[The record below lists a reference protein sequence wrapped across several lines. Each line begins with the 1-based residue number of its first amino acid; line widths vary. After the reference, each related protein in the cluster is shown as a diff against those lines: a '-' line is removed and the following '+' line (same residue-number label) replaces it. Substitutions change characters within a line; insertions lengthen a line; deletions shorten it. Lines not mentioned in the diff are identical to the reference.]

1 MKKAFFTLL
10 ILISTSAFSQN
21 PFLDVR
27 IFTSYNINSFQFTP
41 VSGKYIV
48 KSDNKKI
55 LDIYI
60 LNTITFSIEN
70 EKIRISKNGENMGL
84 FGNIEI
90 TGAGLQNIFKIEP
103 RYSKPEARYYDDDL
117 NIIADSNKIVI
128 INKVDAERY
137 VAAVVQSEVH
147 VNTENFAYY
156 EIQAVITRTYALNNT
171 LKHSKDGY
179 NFCDE
184 IHCQS
189 YKRRCN
195 NSDIIAATVK
205 TAGMV
210 IVDKNKKMISAAYYS
225 NSGGETMNSEGI
237 WSIPT
242 SYLKSKKDTFS
253 LKGKNAY
260 WQRVMLKKDWLAFL
274 ASTYKYPVND
284 NDMVEKALNFTQDK
298 RKIDFENGIPLKNI
312 RRDLNL
318 KSTFFNVTT
327 RNDTVFLKG
336 KGYGHGVGLSQEGA
350 IKMIEAGYSF
360 IDIIRFYYTGVNV
373 INIKTINK

>member
-1 MKKAFFTLL
+1 MKKVFFILL
-10 ILISTSAFSQN
+10 FIFSSLVYSQN

-27 IFTSYNINSFQFTP
+27 IYTSYHITSFQFTP

-48 KSDNKKI
+48 KSDDKKI

-60 LNTITFSIEN
+60 LNTVTFSFEN
-70 EKIRISKNGENMGL
+70 EKIRIVKKGESLGL
-84 FGNIEI
+84 FENVEI

-103 RYSKPEARYYDDDL
+103 GNSKPEARYYDDDL
-117 NIIADSNKIVI
+117 NVIADSNKITI
-128 INKVDAERY
+128 INRVDVERY
-137 VAAVVQSEVH
+137 VSAVVQSEVH

-156 EIQAVITRTYALNNT
+156 EIQAIITRTYALNNT
-171 LKHSKDGY
+171 LKHSKQGY

-210 IVDKNKKMISAAYYS
+210 IVDKNNKMISAAYYS
-225 NSGGETMNSEGI
+225 NSGGETMNSEDI
-237 WSIPT
+237 WAIPT
-242 SYLKSKKDTFS
+242 TYLKSKKDSFS
-253 LKGKNAY
+253 LKGRNAY
-260 WQRVMLKKDWLAFL
+260 WQRTMLKKDWLAFL
-274 ASTYKYPVND
+274 ASTYNYPVND
-284 NDMVEKALNFTQDK
+284 NEKVEKALNFTQDK
-298 RKIDFENGIPLKNI
+298 RKTDFENAIPLKNI
-312 RRDLNL
+312 RKDLNL
-318 KSTFFNVTT
+318 KSTFFNVNT

-336 KGYGHGVGLSQEGA
+336 RGYGHGVGLSQEGA

-373 INIKTINK
+373 VNIKTINK